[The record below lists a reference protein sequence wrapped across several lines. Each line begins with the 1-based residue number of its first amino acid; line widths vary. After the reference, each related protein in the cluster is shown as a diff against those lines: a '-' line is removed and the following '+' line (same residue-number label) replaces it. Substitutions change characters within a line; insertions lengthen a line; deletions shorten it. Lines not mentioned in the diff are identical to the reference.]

1 MLALNYCPDWIFDV
15 IAAAVAEE
23 FLRSPLPLASISQR
37 FSEGMKGAYD
47 EIDAELL
54 STSSE
59 NMILILNEAETGEA
73 SVDVLNAFSYF
84 RINFQ
89 MDKTPRKLSGIFGS
103 SAKGEKVKSYNEIK
117 TRKRFKAFLFALRNG
132 GMPSVPSDWKLEKN
146 ETIPNLASLVSGK
159 TSVLDGL

>member
-1 MLALNYCPDWIFDV
+1 MIDLNYCPDWIFDV
-15 IAAAVAEE
+15 IAASVAAE
-23 FLRSPLPLASISQR
+23 FLRSPLSLVSISKR
-37 FSEGMKGAYD
+37 FSEGMKGVYN
-47 EIDAELL
+47 EIDVELL

-84 RINFQ
+84 RISFE

-103 SAKGEKVKSYNEIK
+103 SIKGEKAQSYDEVK
-117 TRKRFKAFLFALRNG
+117 TRRRFKAFLFALRNG

-146 ETIPNLASLVSGK
+146 ENIPNLASLVGGK
-159 TSVLDGL
+159 TSILDGL

>member
-1 MLALNYCPDWIFDV
+1 VIDLNYCPDWIFDV
-15 IAAAVAEE
+15 IAASVATE
-23 FLRSPLPLASISQR
+23 FLRSPLSLVSISQR
-37 FSEGMKGAYD
+37 FSEGMKGAYN

-84 RINFQ
+84 RINFE

-103 SAKGEKVKSYNEIK
+103 STKGEKVQSYDEVK

-132 GMPSVPSDWKLEKN
+132 GMPSVPVDWKLEKN
-146 ETIPNLASLVSGK
+146 ESIPNLAALVGGK

>member
-1 MLALNYCPDWIFDV
+1 MVALNYCPDWIFDV
-15 IAAAVAEE
+15 VVASVAAE
-23 FLRSPLPLASISQR
+23 FLRSPLSLVSISQR

-54 STSSE
+54 SVSAES
-59 NMILILNEAETGEA
+59 MILILNEAETGEA

-103 SAKGEKVKSYNEIK
+103 SVKGEKVQSYDEVK
-117 TRKRFKAFLFALRNG
+117 TRKRFKAFLFSLRNG
-132 GMPSVPSDWKLEKN
+132 GMPKVPTDWKLEQN
-146 ETIPNLASLVSGK
+146 ENIPNLASLVGSK